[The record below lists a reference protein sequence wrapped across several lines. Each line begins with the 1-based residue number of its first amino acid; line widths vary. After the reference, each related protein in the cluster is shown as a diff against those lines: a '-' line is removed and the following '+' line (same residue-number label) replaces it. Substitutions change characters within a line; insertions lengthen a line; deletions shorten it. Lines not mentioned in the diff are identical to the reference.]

1 MALSIATSG
10 CLRMFFRSSSN
21 MDSHFQALKES
32 LEPSQT
38 PLSGVPLALKQNVT
52 LCRLKFGEN

>member
-1 MALSIATSG
+1 
-10 CLRMFFRSSSN
+10 